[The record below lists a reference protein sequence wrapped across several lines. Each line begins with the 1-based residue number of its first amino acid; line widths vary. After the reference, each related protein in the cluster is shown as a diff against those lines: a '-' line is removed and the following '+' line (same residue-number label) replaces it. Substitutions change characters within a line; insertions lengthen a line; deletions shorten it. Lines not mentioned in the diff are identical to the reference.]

1 MTSWCEEPNFTAAT
15 RLACKEI
22 YQRGM
27 DKANRRFRRY
37 NATQLLDCL
46 GRWSAIM
53 VSQQVVNGSAGQR
66 VSEKEYYAKDSS
78 EINDEIFI
86 VPCPREI

>member
-1 MTSWCEEPNFTAAT
+1 MDEANC
-15 RLACKEI
+15 RL
-22 YQRGM
+22 
-27 DKANRRFRRY
+27 RRH

-46 GRWSAIM
+46 GGWSAIR

-66 VSEKEYYAKDSS
+66 ISEKKYYAKDSS

-86 VPCPREI
+86 VPCPRGI